1 MYAFSDKETS
11 WLQFQKAY
19 LTMEGS
25 EKAVAVMRSL
35 FEGLGHTV
43 YGLDSADKVKY
54 HAAAVLASNAVVG
67 LFYSAQQLLSECGFA
82 EEESRKLLAPLITEN
97 VSSIVKNGC
106 AKALTG
112 PVERA
117 DVQTVKNHLAA
128 LQGSDEEAVYRSI
141 SKKLT
146 ALANA
151 MLTAYDYS
159 TAKLQDEAGIHG
171 ILVGDSLGNV
181 ILGYEDTISV
191 TMEDMIHHGAAVAR
205 GAKNALVVV
214 DMPFMSYQ
222 TSVYDAVVN
231 AGRLMKEGRANA
243 VKLEGGVSVC
253 PQIKAITDAG
263 IPVMAHL
270 GLTPQSI
277 NAFGGFKV
285 QGKNEVAARKL
296 IDDAKAVEEAGAFA
310 LVLECVPAKLAKIIS
325 EQLTIPTI
333 GIGAGA
339 GCDGQILVY
348 QDMLGMFSDYT
359 PKFVKRFAEVGS
371 VMKEAFANYIKE
383 VQAETYPADEHTF
396 KIDDGVLEKL
406 Y

>member
-1 MYAFSDKETS
+1 M
-11 WLQFQKAY
+11 
-19 LTMEGS
+19 
-25 EKAVAVMRSL
+25 
-35 FEGLGHTV
+35 
-43 YGLDSADKVKY
+43 
-54 HAAAVLASNAVVG
+54 
-67 LFYSAQQLLSECGFA
+67 
-82 EEESRKLLAPLITEN
+82 
-97 VSSIVKNGC
+97 KN
-106 AKALTG
+106 T
-112 PVERA
+112 
-117 DVQTVKNHLAA
+117 VQTFKEAKNNHLK
-128 LQGSDEEAVYRSI
+128 I
-141 SKKLT
+141 S
-146 ALANA
+146 

-159 TAKLQDEAGIHG
+159 TAKLEDEAGING

-181 ILGYEDTISV
+181 VLGYEDTISV

-243 VKLEGGVSVC
+243 VKLEGGAEVC
-253 PQIKAITDAG
+253 PQIEAITNAG

-285 QGKNEVAARKL
+285 QGKTQAAAKKL
-296 IDDAKAVEEAGAFA
+296 LEDAKAVEKAGAFS
-310 LVLECVPAKLAKIIS
+310 LVLECVPEKLAEMIS
-325 EQLTIPTI
+325 KQLEIPTI

-359 PKFVKRFAEVGS
+359 PKFVKRFAEAGNI
-371 VMKEAFANYIKE
+371 MKTAFEAYIKE
-383 VQAETYPADEHTF
+383 VQEEKYPAQEHTF
-396 KIDDGVLEKL
+396 KIDEEILEKL